1 MKKREKEGRARLP
14 WADLV
19 RAAAIVCVVL
29 CHAAEATFQFIYPDI
44 MVQCSALTQLLAYAA
59 MAIGRMGVPLFLFL
73 SGWFLLARQYD
84 TPGALL
90 FWKRHLPG
98 LVLTVE
104 IWLVLYAVF
113 DAVRPGGIAFSA
125 RRLVRNMTF
134 QEYTQGHMWYMPMI
148 LGLYLFVPFVA
159 CAVQRLGLRAFAVPA
174 LRGGFFALCSRPRT
188 WCCWRWAASR
198 WRRALAGFWRRRIR
212 PAAGRWLSG
221 PAPGACAAVRAAWLA
236 LAGTACFAGLVW
248 LEFFAYA
255 HGVAYNVRYNCFL
268 LAGQALCLF
277 ELFEPCGGACPQ
289 AAGGKPCALFVRHL
303 SCACAGADA
312 VEACGGRHCRDAH
325 AHRGIFCPAV
335 GGKLGAGAFSWKNTG
350 AGQGAVL
357 PAVRSCA
364 RVTL

>member
-1 MKKREKEGRARLP
+1 
-14 WADLV
+14 
-19 RAAAIVCVVL
+19 
-29 CHAAEATFQFIYPDI
+29 
-44 MVQCSALTQLLAYAA
+44 
-59 MAIGRMGVPLFLFL
+59 MGVPLFLFL

-98 LVLTVE
+98 LVLTAE

-125 RRLVRNMTF
+125 GRLVRNMTF

-159 CAVQRLGLRAFAVPA
+159 CAVQRLGLRAFAVPVCA
-174 LRGGFFALCSRPRT
+174 AGFFSFVQPPANVVLLALGREPLGGVLSLDFGGGVYGLLLVGGYL
-188 WCCWRWAASR
+188 A
-198 WRRALAGFWRRRIR
+198 RRGCLRR
-212 PAAGRWLSG
+212 
-221 PAPGACAAVRAAWLA
+221 VRAVWLV
-236 LAGTACFAGLVW
+236 LAGTACFAGLVC

-277 ELFEPCGGACPQ
+277 RAFEPCAARARRQ
-289 AAGGKPCALFVRHL
+289 AGGKPCALFVRHL
-303 SCACAGADA
+303 SCARAGADA
-312 VEACGGRHCRDAH
+312 AEARGGRHCRDAP
-325 AHRGIFCPAV
+325 AHRGVFCPAA

-357 PAVRSCA
+357 PAVRLCA
-364 RVTL
+364 RVTLQMARVHGIMRKIPARAAGLHAGKGEK

>member
-59 MAIGRMGVPLFLFL
+59 MAVGRMGVPLFLFL

-98 LVLTVE
+98 LVLTAE

-125 RRLVRNMTF
+125 GRLVRNMTF

-159 CAVQRLGLRAFAVPA
+159 CAVQRLGLRAFAVPVCA
-174 LRGGFFALCSRPRT
+174 AGFFSFVQPPANVVLLALGREPLGGVLSLDFGGGVYGLLLVGGYL
-188 WCCWRWAASR
+188 A
-198 WRRALAGFWRRRIR
+198 RRGCLRR
-212 PAAGRWLSG
+212 
-221 PAPGACAAVRAAWLA
+221 VRAVWLV

-255 HGVAYNVRYNCFL
+255 HGAAYNVRYNCFL

-277 ELFEPCGGACPQ
+277 ELLSRVRRVPAGRL
-289 AAGGKPCALFVRHL
+289 AASLARCSFGIYLVHVPVQTLLKPVADGIAVMPLRIVVYFALPLAASWALVHFLGKIPALGRALFYLR
-303 SCACAGADA
+303 
-312 VEACGGRHCRDAH
+312 
-325 AHRGIFCPAV
+325 
-335 GGKLGAGAFSWKNTG
+335 
-350 AGQGAVL
+350 
-357 PAVRSCA
+357 
-364 RVTL
+364 

>member
-1 MKKREKEGRARLP
+1 MKKQEKEGRARLP

-59 MAIGRMGVPLFLFL
+59 MAAGRMGVPLFLFL

-98 LVLTVE
+98 LVLTTE
-104 IWLVLYAVF
+104 IWLVLYAAF
-113 DAVRPGGIAFSA
+113 DAVRPGGIAFSTV
-125 RRLVRNMTF
+125 RLVRNMTF

-159 CAVQRLGLRAFAVPA
+159 CAVQRLGLRALGREPLGGVLSLDFGGGVYGLLLVGGYLARRGC
-174 LRGGFFALCSRPRT
+174 LRR
-188 WCCWRWAASR
+188 
-198 WRRALAGFWRRRIR
+198 
-212 PAAGRWLSG
+212 
-221 PAPGACAAVRAAWLA
+221 VRAVWLA

-277 ELFEPCGGACPQ
+277 ELLSRVRRVPAGRL
-289 AAGGKPCALFVRHL
+289 AASLARCSFGIYLVHVPVQTLLKPVADGIAVMPLRIVVYFALPLAASWALVHFLGKIPAL
-303 SCACAGADA
+303 
-312 VEACGGRHCRDAH
+312 GR
-325 AHRGIFCPAV
+325 
-335 GGKLGAGAFSWKNTG
+335 
-350 AGQGAVL
+350 VL
-357 PAVRSCA
+357 FYMR
-364 RVTL
+364 